1 MNKTDI
7 SQDETSQ
14 QDLRVLLDH
23 APDAIGRFD
32 RQLRHVYVNQATAN
46 ANARPATDFLG
57 KTMEQLGHA
66 PEVCDLINSNL
77 REVFLSGHERT
88 VHLMFQGPYG
98 NVWYQCRMAPEIDGE
113 GYVEYVLVVSRD
125 ISEQRRAEAALI
137 QAEKHAATVQL
148 AAILGHELN
157 NPLAVLTNVV
167 YLLQNKSNGSLD
179 PESRELVDLMSLSLD
194 RIAEISRRILSLNND
209 PGPQLR

>member
-1 MNKTDI
+1 MNNAYI
-7 SQDETSQ
+7 SRDETSQ

-32 RQLRHVYVNQATAN
+32 RQLRHVYVNQATAR
-46 ANARPATDFLG
+46 ANARPASDFIG

-77 REVFLSGHERT
+77 REVFISGKERCLD
-88 VHLMFQGPYG
+88 LMFQGPDG
-98 NVWYQCRMAPEIDGE
+98 NVWYQCRMAPEIDDDGN
-113 GYVEYVLVVSRD
+113 VEYVLVVSRD

-137 QAEKHAATVQL
+137 EAEKRAAAVQL
-148 AAILGHELN
+148 AKMLGHELN
-157 NPLAVLTNVV
+157 NPLAVLTNAV
-167 YLLQNKSNGSLD
+167 YLLQNKNNGSLD

-194 RIAEISRRILSLNND
+194 RVSEISRRILSLNND
-209 PGPQLR
+209 SGPQLP